1 MIRLLA
7 LVLCL
12 TALSA
17 CETAK
22 GLGRDIENTGDAIQ
36 GAASNVQQAL

>member
-1 MIRLLA
+1 MRRLILITLILSA
-7 LVLCL
+7 L

-22 GLGRDIENTGDAIQ
+22 GLGRDITN
-36 GAASNVQQAL
+36 GANALDRVF